1 MFFLVDLENVHNPG
15 LSGADQLCA
24 EDSLILF
31 FSESSRNIE
40 RRYLTEIENADCQ
53 LETYKL
59 KTTGKNALDF
69 YIAVRVG
76 EILCAAPDASIG
88 IISKDKGYKAV
99 CEFVRMRGKSV
110 GCVVK
115 STTIEGAI
123 LAADEANHRTKRIQR
138 QVQTENIE
146 SFYAAHQER
155 MRIRS
160 RLREQFAGT
169 EYEHMLADILSIVFG
184 KEHSPKVIY
193 LDSLRHFG
201 RKNGTEIYRRLKDC
215 AIF

>member
-1 MFFLVDLENVHNPG
+1 
-15 LSGADQLCA
+15 
-24 EDSLILF
+24 
-31 FSESSRNIE
+31 
-40 RRYLTEIENADCQ
+40 
-53 LETYKL
+53 
-59 KTTGKNALDF
+59 
-69 YIAVRVG
+69 
-76 EILCAAPDASIG
+76 
-88 IISKDKGYKAV
+88 
-99 CEFVRMRGKSV
+99 MRGKSV
-110 GCVVK
+110 GRVVK

>member
-110 GCVVK
+110 GRVVK

-146 SFYAAHQER
+146 SFYAAHH
-155 MRIRS
+155 
-160 RLREQFAGT
+160 
-169 EYEHMLADILSIVFG
+169 EHMLADILSIVFG